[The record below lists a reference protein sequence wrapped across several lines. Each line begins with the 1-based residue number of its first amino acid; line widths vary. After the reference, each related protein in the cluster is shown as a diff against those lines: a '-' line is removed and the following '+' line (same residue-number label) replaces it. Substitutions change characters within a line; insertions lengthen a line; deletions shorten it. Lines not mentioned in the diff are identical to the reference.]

1 MKVERVVKS
10 SPYSSVCSLTRYPH
24 NVGTGK
30 KTQHQTQCKEDAACC
45 QEFIT
50 MTRNTNVRRGRHLLV
65 WPNQSPVILW
75 AELEGTVH
83 SRPQRS
89 VDLKQFC
96 EEQRSKLGWKRLIEV
111 IAAKRKFNQRLNPT
125 IHFLFH
131 LHCSSLSSE
140 LNTTCCL
147 SASVGW
153 MKIRRH
159 VTKVCSF
166 LRLGRVQKKHIPYN
180 FFRLLCNSGKYQN
193 KINSNFFGRSKLSKT
208 VSTIHSE
215 APLH

>member
-10 SPYSSVCSLTRYPH
+10 SSYSSVCSLTRYPH
-24 NVGTGK
+24 NEATGK
-30 KTQHQTQCKEDAACC
+30 KTQHHTRRTEDAACC

-50 MTRNTNVRRGRHLLV
+50 MTRNTNVRRGWHLLV

-131 LHCSSLSSE
+131 LHCSSLTSE

-153 MKIRRH
+153 RSDDMLRRF
-159 VTKVCSF
+159 VPSCVWVACRRNTF
-166 LRLGRVQKKHIPYN
+166 HIISSACFATQEN
-180 FFRLLCNSGKYQN
+180 TRT
-193 KINSNFFGRSKLSKT
+193 RSIPTSLEE
-208 VSTIHSE
+208 VSCQRQ
-215 APLH
+215 